1 MVQFIPQYFKQI
13 FMDNNGFPPY
23 SDDLKPYRPLF
34 DNSLDAIYLINGSGT
49 IVECNKAAIG
59 LSSKY
64 SSNVIGVNIHEC
76 LFRGRLNINITE
88 LFHKLAQGESMQP
101 IVYKVEEENSN
112 SWFELTHVFISHTLI
127 AFRVSDLTNYMRI
140 VEELENSEAYNK
152 ILFSDSNIPLV
163 VMDAETHEFI
173 DCNDSAVRIYG
184 FSSKEELL
192 RKKPIDVSTLIQ
204 YNGELS
210 LKLAHERISEA
221 LEKGAIRFEWLHQR
235 PNGEQWDGEIHL
247 MSFKYKERQLLQF
260 SLRDISDRKKT
271 LQALVENEQKYKTL
285 FESANDAIFLMDT
298 QKFIDCNALT
308 LQMFKCTR
316 DQIINRSPVEFSP
329 KYQPDGQLSS
339 DKARVKIAGAVAGKP
354 QFFEWLHSTIDGTL
368 FDAEVSL
375 NRVFI
380 NGSFFLI
387 AIVRDISDRKKIER
401 AIKASEE
408 KFRIISMHSNDVIW
422 IRNLDLSFRY
432 ISPSC
437 KKVLGYSIEE
447 AMTLKLE
454 QIATPEYVEKISQI
468 LKEELGVESK
478 SDADSSRTR
487 ILEIQERRKDGAM
500 IWTQTQVSFIRD
512 TEGVIDGFLG
522 VTRDITSHKLYEEAL
537 RESEQRFRITAEKT
551 GEIVFEY
558 DIMTGKIVWLGAI
571 EAITGYS
578 FIDFEN
584 LGIDHWNQ
592 LIHPDDRMY
601 AINELEKAIVT
612 NCDYLVEYRFQ
623 KKDGT
628 YIFIEERAIVL
639 PGMQKMYGT
648 MNNISERKKNQAIL
662 YENEKRLKEQN
673 EEYLTLNEELVER
686 NIRVAEMYDELLRAK
701 EKAEEND
708 RLKSA
713 FLANISHEIR
723 TPMNGLVG
731 FSELII
737 QPDLDDESK
746 KSYAEI
752 INKSCNQ
759 LLSIINDVIDI
770 SKIET
775 NQVTTNETNVLLN
788 HLLSNIYQFFLPTAK
803 SNNIQLVFAN
813 KDINDDIAILVDEVK
828 LTQIMNNLVNNAIK
842 FTSSGKIE
850 FGYDINSE
858 FLEFFVKDTGI
869 GIEAKDYELIFDRFR
884 QVDLGMARNYGGTG
898 LGLSISKAFVEKM
911 GGRIWL
917 DSKVSEGTTFYFTI
931 PYKPIINKEKKK
943 LTINEKQLAIHDTN
957 ILVAEDEDINF
968 MYVKVLLDS
977 LGFKV
982 VRAENGKRAVDIF
995 TNNPKF
1001 DIILMDIKM
1010 PIMGGIEATK
1020 IIKSI
1025 NASVPIIATTAYAL
1039 SEEKDK
1045 FLAAGCDDYISK
1057 PLRPNDLMSVINK
1070 FINK

>member
-1 MVQFIPQYFKQI
+1 
-13 FMDNNGFPPY
+13 
-23 SDDLKPYRPLF
+23 
-34 DNSLDAIYLINGSGT
+34 
-49 IVECNKAAIG
+49 
-59 LSSKY
+59 
-64 SSNVIGVNIHEC
+64 
-76 LFRGRLNINITE
+76 
-88 LFHKLAQGESMQP
+88 
-101 IVYKVEEENSN
+101 
-112 SWFELTHVFISHTLI
+112 
-127 AFRVSDLTNYMRI
+127 
-140 VEELENSEAYNK
+140 
-152 ILFSDSNIPLV
+152 
-163 VMDAETHEFI
+163 
-173 DCNDSAVRIYG
+173 
-184 FSSKEELL
+184 
-192 RKKPIDVSTLIQ
+192 
-204 YNGELS
+204 
-210 LKLAHERISEA
+210 
-221 LEKGAIRFEWLHQR
+221 
-235 PNGEQWDGEIHL
+235 
-247 MSFKYKERQLLQF
+247 
-260 SLRDISDRKKT
+260 
-271 LQALVENEQKYKTL
+271 
-285 FESANDAIFLMDT
+285 
-298 QKFIDCNALT
+298 
-308 LQMFKCTR
+308 
-316 DQIINRSPVEFSP
+316 
-329 KYQPDGQLSS
+329 
-339 DKARVKIAGAVAGKP
+339 
-354 QFFEWLHSTIDGTL
+354 
-368 FDAEVSL
+368 
-375 NRVFI
+375 
-380 NGSFFLI
+380 
-387 AIVRDISDRKKIER
+387 
-401 AIKASEE
+401 
-408 KFRIISMHSNDVIW
+408 
-422 IRNLDLSFRY
+422 
-432 ISPSC
+432 
-437 KKVLGYSIEE
+437 
-447 AMTLKLE
+447 
-454 QIATPEYVEKISQI
+454 
-468 LKEELGVESK
+468 
-478 SDADSSRTR
+478 
-487 ILEIQERRKDGAM
+487 
-500 IWTQTQVSFIRD
+500 
-512 TEGVIDGFLG
+512 
-522 VTRDITSHKLYEEAL
+522 
-537 RESEQRFRITAEKT
+537 
-551 GEIVFEY
+551 
-558 DIMTGKIVWLGAI
+558 
-571 EAITGYS
+571 
-578 FIDFEN
+578 
-584 LGIDHWNQ
+584 
-592 LIHPDDRMY
+592 MY